1 QSVEKETYRKKLH
14 KTEEMHMPAGSG
26 HGVSK
31 GSLAACGPRFFVL
44 IVRAGRGGAGFRALR
59 SATKALPLESAIV

>member
-1 QSVEKETYRKKLH
+1 
-14 KTEEMHMPAGSG
+14 MPAGSG

-44 IVRAGRGGAGFRALR
+44 IVRAGRIAFRKRKAARTQAFLR
-59 SATKALPLESAIV
+59 VSRPSLRLFATGSARLRPKAVSD